1 LIYLSTPIGKVR
13 IARCRFLGRPDCEG
27 AAARARCRDRGAGQ
41 DAGADQ
47 TAGDSGG
54 CEGEFGLYIVVFDA
68 GFGFIGCFGIET
80 VEKSVKLE
88 VFKGGF
94 EGEM

>member
-1 LIYLSTPIGKVR
+1 VR
-13 IARCRFLGRPDCEG
+13 IGRCRFLGRPDCEG

-41 DAGADQ
+41 DAGTDQ

-54 CEGEFGLYIVVFDA
+54 CEGEFASYMVNFDA
-68 GFGFIGCFGIET
+68 GFEFMGCFGVGM
-80 VEKSVKLE
+80 VEKSARLE

-94 EGEM
+94 ELEMYFF